1 MDPGGLAKHH
11 TDPELLTSW
20 LSREGEI
27 NSCLTQ
33 STVLS
38 SLYCLQQP
46 KKLQVFQKENGE
58 FGGGSANTQDEGKMH
73 ETGCT

>member
-1 MDPGGLAKHH
+1 M
-11 TDPELLTSW
+11 W
-20 LSREGEI
+20 
-27 NSCLTQ
+27 
-33 STVLS
+33 STE
-38 SLYCLQQP
+38 Q